1 MAVTRCAWDGCTRT
15 VLSGQSPHCAEHRL
29 ARRDTKRQR
38 AKRALRRARKAMQ
51 HDEAT
56 CPDCRTSLW
65 GAPVRCALGQRLH
78 EERQRAEGARAR
90 KPIVSAQKAADEAAA
105 QARAEALDAA
115 HAERI
120 LAILASRRR
129 QRQTLS
135 EADIWARGCGVSAVY
150 AGGEA

>member
-1 MAVTRCAWDGCTRT
+1 VTAIALD
-15 VLSGQSPHCAEHRL
+15 A
-29 ARRDTKRQR
+29 KRER
-38 AKRALRRARKAMQ
+38 AKRALRQATKAMQ

-65 GAPVRCALGQRLH
+65 GAPVRCALGQTLH
-78 EERQRAEGARAR
+78 EERQRAEEARAR
-90 KPIVSAQKAADEAAA
+90 KPIVSAQRAAEEAEAL
-105 QARAEALDAA
+105 ARAEAMDAA

-129 QRQTLS
+129 QRPTLS
-135 EADIWARGCGVSAVY
+135 EADIWRGGCGVSAVY